1 MFTNQRR
8 MHPVTV
14 DTLREQSRQYYEAKL
29 REHGPSPRG
38 VDWNSKESQEVRFRQ
53 LARLFEDD
61 ADATVLDYGCGF
73 GALAAYLR
81 SGGHRGPYVG
91 FDVSPQMIEAGTR
104 LLATHAACSLT
115 ADRATISPAD
125 YVVASGLFNV
135 RMDASDIAW
144 REYIVAVLDDMRR
157 LSVRG
162 FGFNILTIHSD
173 PERRRDYLYYADPIE
188 WFEHCRQSYS
198 RQVALLHDYGLFE
211 FTLLVRL

>member
-1 MFTNQRR
+1 MS
-8 MHPVTV
+8 V
-14 DTLREQSRQYYEAKL
+14 DILREQSRQYYEAKL

-61 ADATVLDYGCGF
+61 VDASVLDYGCGF

-81 SGGHRGPYVG
+81 SRGHRGAYVG

-104 LLATHAACSLT
+104 FLEPYSDCSLT

-135 RMDASDIAW
+135 RMDASATAW
-144 REYIVAVLDDMRR
+144 REYIEAGLDDMRP

-162 FGFNILTIHSD
+162 FGFNLLTSHSD
-173 PERRRDYLYYADPIE
+173 PERRRDDLYYADPTE
-188 WFEHCRQSYS
+188 WFEHCRRKYS

-211 FTLLVRL
+211 FTLLLRL

>member
-1 MFTNQRR
+1 
-8 MHPVTV
+8 
-14 DTLREQSRQYYEAKL
+14 
-29 REHGPSPRG
+29 
-38 VDWNSKESQEVRFRQ
+38 VRFRQ

-61 ADATVLDYGCGF
+61 VDASVLDYGCGF

-81 SGGHRGPYVG
+81 SRGHRGAYVG

-104 LLATHAACSLT
+104 FLETYSNCSLT

-144 REYIVAVLDDMRR
+144 REYIVAGLDDMRP

-162 FGFNILTIHSD
+162 FGFNLLTSHSD

-188 WFEHCRQSYS
+188 WFEHCRRKYS

-211 FTLLVRL
+211 FTLLLRL

>member
-1 MFTNQRR
+1 MS
-8 MHPVTV
+8 V
-14 DTLREQSRQYYEAKL
+14 DILREQSRQYYEAKL

-61 ADATVLDYGCGF
+61 VDASVLDYGCGF

-81 SGGHRGPYVG
+81 SRGHRGAYVG

-104 LLATHAACSLT
+104 FLETYSNCSLT

-144 REYIVAVLDDMRR
+144 REYIVAGLDDMRP

-162 FGFNILTIHSD
+162 FGFNLLTSHSD

-188 WFEHCRQSYS
+188 WFEHCRRKYS

-211 FTLLVRL
+211 FTLLLRL